1 MAKEREQ
8 KLARL
13 LYVEQGKSAKEI
25 STLVGVSEQ
34 TLTKWV
40 HANGWR
46 EQRNAIISNPSIRED
61 NIKNLI
67 NELSEQR
74 LELSRTLRQAE
85 ANADLKEAADTRK
98 NLAQVDDA
106 VSKWNKTLQSVKKD
120 SQISLSAYLSVME
133 MIFDSLREYDEKLY
147 LKLMDF
153 QESHLNDVS
162 RRFK

>member
-85 ANADLKEAADTRK
+85 ANADLKEAADTLK

-106 VSKWNKTLQSVKKD
+106 VSKWNKTIQSVKKY
-120 SQISLSAYLSVME
+120 SQI
-133 MIFDSLREYDEKLY
+133 
-147 LKLMDF
+147 
-153 QESHLNDVS
+153 
-162 RRFK
+162 

>member
-46 EQRNAIISNPSIRED
+46 EQRNAIVANPTIRED

-67 NELSEQR
+67 NELSQQR
-74 LELSRTLRQAE
+74 LDLSKELRDAE
-85 ANADLKEAADTRK
+85 ANADLKAAADFRK
-98 NLAQVDDA
+98 QLAQVDDA
-106 VSKWNKTLQSVKKD
+106 VSKWNKTLQGVKKD
-120 SQISLSAYLSVME
+120 GQISLSDYLVVME
-133 MIFDSLREYDEKLY
+133 DIFDNLRIYDEKLY
-147 LKLMDF
+147 MKLMDF
-153 QESHLNDVS
+153 QEAHLNDVS